1 MVMKTVGV
9 QMIKIRQIPES
20 TIKKNIIVR
29 VIAIVLA
36 LLFSAILLIFLGHNP
51 IKVYLSMLDGGLGS
65 FYRFRETIVRTIPL
79 VIVSLGVG
87 LSFKMRFWNIGGEGQ
102 IMMGACAASWVALFY
117 PDIPRAL
124 LLPLMALAGMFAGG
138 LWALIPAFFKNKYKT
153 NEAIFTL
160 MMNYVALK
168 WVTYLQYGPWRD
180 KDAFG
185 YPKIPNFVLNARI
198 PKVLGIHAGWLLV
211 PFLVIG
217 MYLFFKHTKMGYEI
231 NVIGESENTARYA
244 GINVPLVILTTL
256 FISGAVSGLAGM
268 IQVSGVNSTLS
279 IDVSNGVGYTAI
291 IISWLGQLNAVAIL
305 IVSFLFAVL
314 VEGGSY
320 IQTVY
325 HIPQA
330 AASLLQ
336 GIILFFVLGSEFFIK
351 YRVSLTGRFASF
363 FRFRQKSYIRQGDT
377 K

>member
-1 MVMKTVGV
+1 
-9 QMIKIRQIPES
+9 MIRIIQLQES

-29 VIAIVLA
+29 LVAIVLA
-36 LLFSAILLIFLGHNP
+36 LLFSAILLAFLGHNP
-51 IKVYLSMLDGGLGS
+51 LKVYISMLDGGLGS
-65 FYRFRETIVRTIPL
+65 LYRFKETIVRTIPL

-87 LSFKMRFWNIGGEGQ
+87 LSFRMRFWNIGGEGQ
-102 IMMGACAASWVALFY
+102 IMMGACAASWVALYY
-117 PDIPRAL
+117 PEIPRPL
-124 LLPLMALAGMFAGG
+124 LLPLMAMAGMLGG
-138 LWALIPAFFKNKYKT
+138 GAWALIPAFFKERFKT

-180 KDAFG
+180 KEAFG

-198 PKVLGIHAGWLLV
+198 PNILGIHAGWLLV
-211 PFLVIG
+211 PLLVIG

-244 GINVPLVILTTL
+244 GVNVPLIILATL
-256 FISGAVSGLAGM
+256 FASGAIGGLAGM
-268 IQVSGVNSTLS
+268 IQVAGVNSTLS
-279 IDVSNGVGYTAI
+279 VDVSNGVGYTAI

-305 IVSFLFAVL
+305 LASFLFAVL
-314 VEGGSY
+314 VEGGSF

-336 GIILFFVLGSEFFIK
+336 GIVLFFVLGSEFFIK
-351 YRVSLTGRFASF
+351 YKISYTGRFSKVF
-363 FRFRQKSYIRQGDT
+363 TSNGDT
-377 K
+377 NSGDTI

>member
-1 MVMKTVGV
+1 
-9 QMIKIRQIPES
+9 MIKIRQIPES
-20 TIKKNIIVR
+20 TVKKNITVR
-29 VIAIVLA
+29 LVAIILA
-36 LLFSAILLIFLGHNP
+36 LLFSAFLLGFLGHNP
-51 IKVYLSMLDGGLGS
+51 LKVYVSMLDGGLGS
-65 FYRFRETIVRTIPL
+65 LYRFRETIVRTIPL
-79 VIVSLGVG
+79 VIVSLGIG
-87 LSFKMRFWNIGGEGQ
+87 LSFRMKFWNIGGEGQ
-102 IMMGACAASWVALFY
+102 IMMGAFAASWVALYY
-117 PDIPRAL
+117 PGTPRPL
-124 LLPLMALAGMFAGG
+124 LLLLMALAGMMGGG
-138 LWALIPAFFKNKYKT
+138 LWSLIPAFFKNRFKT

-168 WVTYLQYGPWRD
+168 WITYLQYGPWRD

-185 YPKIPNFVLNARI
+185 YPKIPNFVLNARL
-198 PKVLGIHAGWLLV
+198 PKVFDIHIGWLFV

-217 MYLFFKHTKMGYEI
+217 MYLFIKHTRTGYEI
-231 NVIGESENTARYA
+231 NIIGESENTARYA
-244 GINVPLVILTTL
+244 GVNVPVVILSTL
-256 FISGAVSGLAGM
+256 FVSGAIGGLAGM

-279 IDVSNGVGYTAI
+279 VDVSNGVGYTAI
-291 IISWLGQLNAVAIL
+291 IISWLGQLNAVSIL
-305 IVSFLFAVL
+305 LVSFLFAVL

-351 YRVSLTGRFASF
+351 YRVSLTGRFQSSF
-363 FRFRQKSYIRQGDT
+363 FFRKNGDTGQGDA